1 MAILNYIS
9 NINANNNSGDKMKLY
24 VYDKF
29 NKYSNKLADKIS
41 KYYDVKLFNI
51 SDNTELKDINNIAIS
66 NKNWIIEGNNNN
78 YIDIIYNLADTIIFI
93 DIKTFLSKKEIK
105 IDEESTY
112 LIKKHSRKIIILRSK
127 KDVNKYLK
135 SMYKTD
141 IYTKLE
147 LE

>member
-1 MAILNYIS
+1 
-9 NINANNNSGDKMKLY
+9 MKLY

-51 SDNTELKDINNIAIS
+51 SNNTELKDINNIAIS
-66 NKNWIIEGNNNN
+66 NKNWIIEGKNNN

>member
-1 MAILNYIS
+1 
-9 NINANNNSGDKMKLY
+9 MKLY

-93 DIKTFLSKKEIK
+93 DIKTFLSKREIK
-105 IDEESTY
+105 IAEESTY

>member
-1 MAILNYIS
+1 
-9 NINANNNSGDKMKLY
+9 MKLY

-51 SDNTELKDINNIAIS
+51 SNNTELKDINNIAIS

-93 DIKTFLSKKEIK
+93 DIKTFLSKREIK
-105 IDEESTY
+105 IAEESTY

>member
-1 MAILNYIS
+1 
-9 NINANNNSGDKMKLY
+9 MKLY

-93 DIKTFLSKKEIK
+93 DIKTFLSQKEIK

>member
-1 MAILNYIS
+1 
-9 NINANNNSGDKMKLY
+9 MKLY

>member
-1 MAILNYIS
+1 
-9 NINANNNSGDKMKLY
+9 MKLY

-51 SDNTELKDINNIAIS
+51 SNNTELKDINNIAIS

>member
-1 MAILNYIS
+1 
-9 NINANNNSGDKMKLY
+9 MKLY

-51 SDNTELKDINNIAIS
+51 SNNTELKDINNIAIS

-93 DIKTFLSKKEIK
+93 DIKTFLSKREIK

>member
-1 MAILNYIS
+1 
-9 NINANNNSGDKMKLY
+9 MKLY

-66 NKNWIIEGNNNN
+66 NKNWIIEGKNNN